1 MEVRR
6 TAPVK
11 LIVPDERRD
20 DLHESARQFLHC
32 ANRAAE
38 FCWDDRSSRSHPTCR
53 PGDERVCRTVET
65 SEACEPA
72 GVHIVEYAL

>member
-11 LIVPDERRD
+11 LVVPDERRD
-20 DLHESARQFLHC
+20 DLHDTAEKFLHC

-38 FCWDDRSSRSHPTCR
+38 FCWDNYDYDDCVTSKNTA
-53 PGDERVCRTVET
+53 ER
-65 SEACEPA
+65 
-72 GVHIVEYAL
+72 ALLSFAR